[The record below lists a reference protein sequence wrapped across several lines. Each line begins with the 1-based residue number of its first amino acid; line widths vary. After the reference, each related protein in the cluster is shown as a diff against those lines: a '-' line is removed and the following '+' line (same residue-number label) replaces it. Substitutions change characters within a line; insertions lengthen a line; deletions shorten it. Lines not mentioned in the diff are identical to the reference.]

1 MVTKEVRNPKDF
13 KNYQNSINLFKN
25 LKDGNINRKEV
36 LKDQINLKS
45 DPGEIKKWNT
55 KSISKD

>member
-25 LKDGNINRKEV
+25 LKDGNIYRKEV

-45 DPGEIKKWNT
+45 DPGEIKK
-55 KSISKD
+55 